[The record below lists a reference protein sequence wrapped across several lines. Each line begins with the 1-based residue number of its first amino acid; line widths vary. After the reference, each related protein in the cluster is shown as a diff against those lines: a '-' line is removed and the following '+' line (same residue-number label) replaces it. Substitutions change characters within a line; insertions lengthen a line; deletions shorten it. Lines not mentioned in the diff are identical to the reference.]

1 MRLDC
6 RWSTSPPP
14 AVICCPHVVSHYRH
28 THAALC
34 DPHLWIFILNLS
46 SCVSDVLNSPADR
59 RRVGG
64 VLVVP
69 SGPVGCYEIS
79 PSAQDHTN
87 IKRQKMEI
95 IKWSTSTSI
104 LYSNTLL
111 KWKYLVTFHQTDGC
125 EINIQ

>member
-64 VLVVP
+64 VLVLP

-79 PSAQDHTN
+79 PSAHDHTN
-87 IKRQKMEI
+87 IKEQKMEI
-95 IKWSTSTSI
+95 IKWSTSTSKI
-104 LYSNTLL
+104 VLKNTTEVFSYIPPL
-111 KWKYLVTFHQTDGC
+111 TENG